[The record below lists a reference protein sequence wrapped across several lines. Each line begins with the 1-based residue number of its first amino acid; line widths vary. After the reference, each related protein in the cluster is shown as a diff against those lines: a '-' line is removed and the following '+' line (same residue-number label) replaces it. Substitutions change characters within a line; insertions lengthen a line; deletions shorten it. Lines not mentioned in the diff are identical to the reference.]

1 MISSTIKSRAALV
14 LVGILIICGCS
25 ETRNSLSPAAD
36 IHAAGGRLMPMSL
49 CGASF
54 RVISDETD
62 SLMTPYGIGAT
73 SDTVDVCESWT
84 GSDYDYQATGA
95 GSSDNLPGFGD
106 TVQTVTYQGGYVTG
120 YTQSGAGASDPSS
133 VGSTSFDF
141 VRADD
146 PTRQASYDDPYYGIS
161 SHDPTTCLQAPCPV
175 TATLKAQQTAPRPSG
190 VSAIVPFPVRASAGP
205 ADTVF
210 TRHGLSRRGIRALVN
225 GSEEITPSTGGYR
238 RFRTITG
245 NVTLVRSVDR
255 VTQLLMAEES
265 TSPEEIM
272 TVSHK
277 WTKVVGGYILDR
289 SDYVSIETIDGKQV
303 RSFGSIQLKNVRVSD
318 PAYPPLTLPIPSN

>member
-1 MISSTIKSRAALV
+1 MISSITKLRSALI
-14 LVGILIICGCS
+14 LAGISIVCGCS
-25 ETRNSLSPAAD
+25 ETRNSLSPQSD
-36 IHAAGGRLMPMSL
+36 IRPAGGRLIAMTS

-120 YTQSGAGASDPSS
+120 YTQSGGSASDPSP

-141 VRADD
+141 VKADD
-146 PTRQASYDDPYYGIS
+146 PTRQASYDDPYYGVS
-161 SHDPTTCLQAPCPV
+161 SHDPSTCLQAPCPTTMAV
-175 TATLKAQQTAPRPSG
+175 KAQQAALPPSG
-190 VSAIVPFPVRASAGP
+190 ALSPIPLRLSASAGLS
-205 ADTVF
+205 DTLF
-210 TRHGLSRRGIRALVN
+210 TRHGLSRRGVRALVN
-225 GSEEITPSTGGYR
+225 DSEEITPSAEGYR

-245 NVTLVRSVDR
+245 NVTLVRSIDR

-265 TSPEEIM
+265 TSPEETM

-277 WTKVVGGYILDR
+277 WTKVVGGYLLDR
-289 SDYVSIETIDGKQV
+289 SDYLSIETIDGKQI
-303 RSFGSIQLKNVRVSD
+303 RNFGSVQLKNVQVSD
-318 PAYPPLTLPIPSN
+318 PAYPPLSLPTPSN